1 MVNLM
6 DQFNEIGQNIKD
18 IIEPFVNL
26 PIDKCRLCD
35 LKGRDYAFPR
45 IVRGKGPKV
54 MIIGEA
60 PGREEAR
67 YHLSFIGR
75 SGKELDR
82 WIEYMHL
89 TNYYITN
96 VVKHRPVEM
105 DKDRPPT
112 EEEIGSCITYLVKE
126 IITEK
131 PDLIL
136 TLGNP
141 ASHALGSTL
150 PISKSIDVY
159 LHEPHYYRDSN
170 IRVLSLFHPSY
181 VLRKKNEQ
189 GYEEFTARLLYYL
202 DSIRAIIDGMEE

>member
-150 PISKSIDVY
+150 PI
-159 LHEPHYYRDSN
+159 
-170 IRVLSLFHPSY
+170 
-181 VLRKKNEQ
+181 
-189 GYEEFTARLLYYL
+189 
-202 DSIRAIIDGMEE
+202 